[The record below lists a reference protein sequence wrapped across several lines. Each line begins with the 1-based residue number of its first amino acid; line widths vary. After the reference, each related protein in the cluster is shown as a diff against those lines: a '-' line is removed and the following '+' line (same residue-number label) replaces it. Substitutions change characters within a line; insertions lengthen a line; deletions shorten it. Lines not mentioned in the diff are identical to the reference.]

1 MKNDVGLDML
11 SGQPT
16 TRGLAPSRKN
26 RILDMPSIV
35 ILLCLSLTITAAQVV
50 MKFAAQA
57 SNELGGF
64 MHFRVL
70 SLVAASF
77 VISCIGQ
84 LVWLYVLKVSTLGSS
99 YLFLSLVFVLV
110 PLCSLF
116 FFGERMTMPQSV
128 GIGFILIGIA
138 IQGYAGQR

>member
-1 MKNDVGLDML
+1 
-11 SGQPT
+11 
-16 TRGLAPSRKN
+16 
-26 RILDMPSIV
+26 MPSIV
-35 ILLCLSLTITAAQVV
+35 ILLCLSVTITAAQVV

-77 VISCIGQ
+77 VMSCLGQ

-110 PLCSLF
+110 PLCSIF
-116 FFGERMTMPQSV
+116 FFGERMTMLQSV
-128 GIGFILIGIA
+128 GISFILIGIA